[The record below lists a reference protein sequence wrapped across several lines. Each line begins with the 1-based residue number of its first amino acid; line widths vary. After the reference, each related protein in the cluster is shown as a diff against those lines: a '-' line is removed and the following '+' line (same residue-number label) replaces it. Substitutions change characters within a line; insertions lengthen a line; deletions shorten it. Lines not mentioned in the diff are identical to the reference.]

1 MFKAPQLLAV
11 SQQRCLDLFDC
22 IQDRLLELV
31 DRLFLPRILDLDV
44 GPNATTRQNGPP
56 HAGHDRP
63 ELARRRSQIRRLLTP
78 APEIA
83 SEREPWE
90 EIGSEDANSWG
101 RRPGLALPSGR
112 I

>member
-44 GPNATTRQNGPP
+44 GPNATTRHDGPP

-83 SEREPWE
+83 SERETWE
-90 EIGSEDANSWG
+90 EIRSRDADAG
-101 RRPGLALPSGR
+101 RRRRHVAL
-112 I
+112 